1 MISIRSRKGS
11 QIDVQDVIFIWIND
25 ILQVP
30 GQAYTFDGG
39 SIVTFTEA
47 PKKDDT
53 SKVIFYKGSGDQDV
67 VDREIIETV
76 KKGDTL
82 KLGRLKD
89 QQTHLVEDA
98 RTVMRVDSTD
108 LVTTNPY
115 YGPGNSADESLERPV
130 TWCRQTEDKIINE
143 LPIGKDREHYEPQIH
158 PFAYITKTV
167 GIGSTTIYVDSLRP
181 LFDTQIE
188 KEDVTQLTF
197 QNKVTFIKQETLTG
211 AAATAIVSAAG
222 TISSIDITDGGVGYT
237 TAVVSIA
244 STVGV
249 GTTTQARGSV
259 TISGVGTVTG
269 VAITNPGVGY
279 TWTSVPSVLISHPTL
294 TDEENSVGTYSG
306 DQGNIVGFGTTT
318 IASGT
323 QLIFDLFIPFNSFM
337 RDGNLTGTAVTVSG
351 IGTDDYF
358 VVSNSNMGT
367 GSTSITS
374 IDVAGST
381 VGIGTSFVDNV
392 YQVNSTEEVER
403 VIGGGTTTIR
413 RVFVKVDGNGPH
425 GLSTTSGIST
435 SDYMGT
441 YSWGRIDLT
450 ARAGLNSYTAYTQ
463 SGITGIT
470 TSLIVQRTNPLRY
483 KGYKEL

>member
-1 MISIRSRKGS
+1 M
-11 QIDVQDVIFIWIND
+11 
-25 ILQVP
+25 
-30 GQAYTFDGG
+30 
-39 SIVTFTEA
+39 
-47 PKKDDT
+47 
-53 SKVIFYKGSGDQDV
+53 
-67 VDREIIETV
+67 
-76 KKGDTL
+76 
-82 KLGRLKD
+82 
-89 QQTHLVEDA
+89 
-98 RTVMRVDSTD
+98 
-108 LVTTNPY
+108 
-115 YGPGNSADESLERPV
+115 
-130 TWCRQTEDKIINE
+130 
-143 LPIGKDREHYEPQIH
+143 
-158 PFAYITKTV
+158 
-167 GIGSTTIYVDSLRP
+167 
-181 LFDTQIE
+181 
-188 KEDVTQLTF
+188 
-197 QNKVTFIKQETLTG
+197 
-211 AAATAIVSAAG
+211 
-222 TISSIDITDGGVGYT
+222 GYT

-323 QLIFDLFIPFNSFM
+323 QIIFDLFIPFNSFM

-392 YQVNSTEEVER
+392 YQVNSTEEV
-403 VIGGGTTTIR
+403 
-413 RVFVKVDGNGPH
+413 
-425 GLSTTSGIST
+425 
-435 SDYMGT
+435 
-441 YSWGRIDLT
+441 
-450 ARAGLNSYTAYTQ
+450 
-463 SGITGIT
+463 
-470 TSLIVQRTNPLRY
+470 
-483 KGYKEL
+483 